1 MLPVFKAQSARGEGN
16 YCRVKDPQRSPKFMH
31 LLNELFDLCIELNEF
46 LEGLIKVCPCH
57 LPLHLKSATS
67 ALITPRQSTAG
78 MI

>member
-1 MLPVFKAQSARGEGN
+1 MLPVFKAQSARGAIIAEWIP
-16 YCRVKDPQRSPKFMH
+16 PQRSPKFMY

-78 MI
+78 TI

>member
-1 MLPVFKAQSARGEGN
+1 M
-16 YCRVKDPQRSPKFMH
+16 Y
-31 LLNELFDLCIELNEF
+31 LLNELFDLYIELNEF

-78 MI
+78 TI